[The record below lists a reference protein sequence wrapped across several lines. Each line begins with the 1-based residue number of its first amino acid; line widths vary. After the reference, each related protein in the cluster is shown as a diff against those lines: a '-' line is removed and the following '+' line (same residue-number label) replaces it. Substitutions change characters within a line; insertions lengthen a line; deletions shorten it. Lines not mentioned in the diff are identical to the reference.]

1 LRCRRCVSRP
11 FQHQRDLLL
20 TFISMAKKAEVF
32 LTGHYHFLAVLPVLQ
47 VTEYDDVRQLSR

>member
-1 LRCRRCVSRP
+1 
-11 FQHQRDLLL
+11 
-20 TFISMAKKAEVF
+20 MAKKAEVF